1 MGRCKL
7 RIMKYRCKAFV
18 GLLVLAV
25 LLALPS
31 SAVWAQGTSAAGYGA
46 APGTLNDDAG
56 PNQLD
61 DIIKK
66 VHFDQKLNAQVP
78 LDAHFRDEKGKTVDL
93 KTLGQGKPI
102 VLAIVFFECR
112 TLCSEILNE
121 TVRSL
126 KDVPFSPGK
135 EFQVVILSMN
145 PRETP
150 ALASSKKRD
159 YLKLYGKPG
168 TEQGW
173 HFLTGEKPQIDRVA
187 DAIGYGYAYDPKSDQ
202 YAHPNGI
209 VMLTPHGKVTRYY
222 YGLTYPP
229 RDLKFG
235 LMDASHDRIGSPV
248 EQLLLTCFHYDPTT
262 GRYDASV
269 MGVVRIAGVLTVLA
283 LVAMVFVLSR
293 TDRKTLPGLDE
304 LKTGT

>member
-1 MGRCKL
+1 MMYRCN
-7 RIMKYRCKAFV
+7 MKYCCKTLV
-18 GLLVLAV
+18 KLLLMAA

-31 SAVWAQGTSAAGYGA
+31 SPSWAQGGTSAAGYGS
-46 APGTLNDDAG
+46 APGDLGAG
-56 PNQLD
+56 GQPTAEDSL
-61 DIIKK
+61 IKQ
-66 VHFDQKLNAQVP
+66 VRFDQKLNSQVP
-78 LDAHFRDEKGKTVDL
+78 LDATFRDETGKIVSL
-93 KTLGQGKPI
+93 KTLGNGKPI

-126 KDVPFSPGK
+126 KAVPFTAGK
-135 EFQVVILSMN
+135 EFEVVILSMN

-150 ALASSKKRD
+150 ALASAKKRD

-173 HFLTGEKPQIDRVA
+173 HFLTGQKSQIDRVA
-187 DAIGYGYAYDPKSDQ
+187 NAIGYGYAYDPKSDQ

-235 LMDASHDRIGSPV
+235 LMDASHERIGSPV

-262 GRYDASV
+262 GRYDTSV
-269 MGVVRIAGVLTVLA
+269 MGVVRIAGICTALGLMVMVLL
-283 LVAMVFVLSR
+283 LSR
-293 TDRKTLPGLDE
+293 GDRKKLPTLDE
-304 LKTGT
+304 LKTRS